1 LFFVGL
7 KTRAQLETIAAA
19 VKLPIVLGGVG
30 AELDDSDYLA
40 TQRVRICLQG
50 HLPVMAAIRAVHDTL
65 KALRQ
70 GAKPK
75 DIGGGAS
82 EALLQQVTRDKDY
95 KAWTKE
101 FLS

>member
-1 LFFVGL
+1 
-7 KTRAQLETIAAA
+7 
-19 VKLPIVLGGVG
+19 
-30 AELDDSDYLA
+30 
-40 TQRVRICLQG
+40 
-50 HLPVMAAIRAVHDTL
+50 MAAIRAVHDTL

-70 GAKPK
+70 GAKPNE
-75 DIGGGAS
+75 IGGGAS